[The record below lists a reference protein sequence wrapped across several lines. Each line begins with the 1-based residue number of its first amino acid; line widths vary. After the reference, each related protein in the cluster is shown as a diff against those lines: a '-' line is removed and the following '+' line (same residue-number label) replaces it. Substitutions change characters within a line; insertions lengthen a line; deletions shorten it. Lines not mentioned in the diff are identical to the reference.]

1 MTRITKPPQE
11 RRKEILDAALELFI
25 NNGYAKTSVSDIVQK
40 VNVAQGLFYYYFKSK
55 EEVFLAAMEQYTDEF
70 SAKLEAIIRDHTLP
84 LIKRIELIFVTMTQ
98 LFAQAEEALMEGI
111 KYSEQLDLD
120 FRLSIHVTQA
130 LINPVSEVLEKTNE
144 KGITQIKDPVATASF
159 LVFGIFGLIHGNPEQ
174 LHNSHHL
181 KLEEVVPLIA
191 RVLNV
196 SPELLLQL

>member
-25 NNGYAKTSVSDIVQK
+25 TQGYAKTSVSDIVHK

-70 SAKLEAIIRDHTLP
+70 SAQLETIIRDHTLP
-84 LIKRIELIFVTMTQ
+84 LVKRIELVFSTMNH
-98 LFAQAEEALMEGI
+98 LFKQTEEALMEGI
-111 KYSEQLDLD
+111 QYSEQMDLDL
-120 FRLSIHVTQA
+120 RLSIHVTQA
-130 LINPVSEVLEKTNE
+130 LIEPVSEVLEMTNE

-159 LVFGIFGLIHGNPEQ
+159 LVFGIFGLIHGNPEH

-181 KLEEVVPLIA
+181 KIEEVVPLIA
-191 RVLNV
+191 RVLNI
-196 SPELLLQL
+196 SPDLLLQL